1 MSDKDLYSGMIR
13 LHILYH
19 ASKEPIFGLS
29 IIEELGRHGYKLS
42 PGTLYPILLRL
53 HDEGWL
59 EAKWEPSREQGRPP
73 RHLYRITAAGSSETK
88 KIFQL
93 AAAKSRTQRLAY
105 ES

>member
-1 MSDKDLYSGMIR
+1 VRISSQTIVVLNALQKSAR
-13 LHILYH
+13 
-19 ASKEPIFGLS
+19 AWT
-29 IIEELGRHGYKLS
+29 HGYELS
-42 PGTLYPILLRL
+42 RITGLKSGTLYPILLRL

-105 ES
+105 ER